1 MTCSTPKRKEKMII
15 ENECEREWL
24 EALCESAVSESSREI
39 AERALKEYRCSWL
52 RETRLDWEADE
63 LV

>member
-1 MTCSTPKRKEKMII
+1 MII
-15 ENECEREWL
+15 ENDCEREWL
-24 EALCESAVSESSREI
+24 EALCESAGSESSREI